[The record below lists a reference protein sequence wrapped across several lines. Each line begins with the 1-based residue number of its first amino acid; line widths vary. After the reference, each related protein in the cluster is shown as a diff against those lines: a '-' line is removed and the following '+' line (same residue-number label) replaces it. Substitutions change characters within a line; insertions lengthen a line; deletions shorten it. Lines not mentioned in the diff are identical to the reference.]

1 MAKIFSTSGTGA
13 SQVLNEADNNKL
25 KVYDDF
31 EDIDTTALADGEVV
45 STKENGVGGNVYDYV
60 KDYVEEQIAD
70 AQSYSTEETLT
81 GGTWIDG
88 KPIYRRVIYYWL
100 NGAVAPGVTLS
111 NAIYSG
117 DAVPQ
122 NIENIIDSYIVS
134 YRSTGEVDVLKSQG
148 ENGGVGAFV
157 PNISNRT
164 AYFGNGGYNPTKAYA
179 VFEYTKVTD

>member
-1 MAKIFSTSGTGA
+1 MDVATF
-13 SQVLNEADNNKL
+13 
-25 KVYDDF
+25 
-31 EDIDTTALADGEVV
+31 ALAKKTV
-45 STKENGVGGNVYDYV
+45 T
-60 KDYVEEQIAD
+60 EELEKVR
-70 AQSYSTEETLT
+70 SYSTEETLT

-111 NAIYSG
+111 NSIYSG

-122 NIENIIDSYIVS
+122 NIENIIDDYVVS
-134 YRSTGEVDVLKSQG
+134 YRTTGDVDVIKSQG
-148 ENGGVGAFV
+148 ESGGTGAFV

-179 VFEYTKVTD
+179 VFEYTKATD